1 MELDEVLLKQ
11 QRFGLRAGYDG
22 FDVVDTLHQRPR
34 FGVVDGFGKVAIDAA
49 FERFGFAHIDDVAIF
64 AQHFV
69 HAWQVGQALN
79 QVIQS
84 RFAVGSRC
92 RNFNGCRVDTGRF
105 VFGHCLF
112 TISRFLYY
120 IKLIQSLFNL

>member
-34 FGVVDGFGKVAIDAA
+34 FGVVDGFGKVAVDAA

-64 AQHFV
+64 CPAFCTRL
-69 HAWQVGQALN
+69 ASWAGA
-79 QVIQS
+79 
-84 RFAVGSRC
+84 
-92 RNFNGCRVDTGRF
+92 
-105 VFGHCLF
+105 
-112 TISRFLYY
+112 
-120 IKLIQSLFNL
+120 